1 MTSPL
6 ESFNIIKVDFSH
18 TTVFSSTIYIVLV
31 LISFLIIINL
41 LSNSIIN
48 WLGILLGK
56 VISHFHKALDGN
68 IEGNRLN
75 SYSYIP
81 YILTVFIIVLIA
93 NLIGLI
99 PYSFTVTAQFIVI
112 LFLSTSNIIG
122 VTLIG
127 LSLHKLN
134 WFKLFIPKGINP
146 VILPVIVIIE
156 IISYLSR
163 VLSLTI
169 RLSANMIAG
178 HSILAIFSSLGLLF
192 FSSYLA
198 MIPIIIPIIL
208 LELFVAFIQ
217 AYVYSILLSIYIKDS
232 VSLNH

>member
-6 ESFNIIKVDFSH
+6 ESFNIIEVDFSH
-18 TTVFSSTIYIVLV
+18 TAIFSSTIYIILIFTSILLIVNFSFNS
-31 LISFLIIINL
+31 LIS
-41 LSNSIIN
+41 

-56 VISHFHKALDGN
+56 VVSHFHTSLDGS
-68 IEGNRLN
+68 IEGRKIN

-81 YILTVFIIVLIA
+81 YILTIFVIVLIA
-93 NLIGLI
+93 NLIGLV
-99 PYSFTVTAQFIVI
+99 PYSFTATAQFIVT

-127 LSLHKLN
+127 LSIHKLN
-134 WFKLFIPKGINP
+134 WFNLFIPKGISP
-146 VILPVIVIIE
+146 FILPVIVIIE
-156 IISYLSR
+156 VISYLSR

-178 HSILAIFSSLGLLF
+178 HSILSIFSSLGLLF

-198 MIPIIIPIIL
+198 MVPIIIPIIL